1 MKNTPRKRTMN
12 KKLVTSISLM
22 LLSFAIQADTLSE
35 LHKCANTKDSL
46 VRLMCYDTLVK
57 SLNSGQATL
66 AKSAPVAVRATEAN
80 STPAPLRPTT
90 EIVKVQKQPES
101 TASKEDSFGEEHIEK
116 SKEMLAQEIE
126 QVVFTVQSTSK
137 DARKKWRINFTN
149 GQVWHQT
156 DGQYIKLSEGDE
168 VELSKGV
175 LGVIYLK
182 KVGQNKKIRVKR
194 KK

>member
-1 MKNTPRKRTMN
+1 MN
-12 KKLVTSISLM
+12 KKLVTSFSFSLSLI
-22 LLSFAIQADTLSE
+22 LLSFAAQADTLSE
-35 LHKCANTKDSL
+35 LHKCAGTKDSL

-57 SLNSGQATL
+57 SLNSAQTTL
-66 AKSAPVAVRATEAN
+66 SAPVAVRATEPH
-80 STPAPLRPTT
+80 STPAPLRPVN
-90 EIVKVQKQPES
+90 EQVKVQKQPEAS
-101 TASKEDSFGEEHIEK
+101 ISKEDSFGEEHIEK
-116 SKEMLAQEIE
+116 SAEVLAQEID
-126 QVVFTVQSTSK
+126 QVVFTVESTSK